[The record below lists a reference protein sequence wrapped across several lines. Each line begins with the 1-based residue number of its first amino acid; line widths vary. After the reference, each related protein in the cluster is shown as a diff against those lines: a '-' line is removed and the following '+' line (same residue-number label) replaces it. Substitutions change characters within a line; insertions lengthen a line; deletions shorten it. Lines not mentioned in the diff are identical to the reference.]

1 MAWRMARS
9 TLDGVVPKVF
19 ATSGYSTL
27 VMAFVP
33 LTGHGGASKDYRKA
47 SVIANN

>member
-9 TLDGVVPKVF
+9 TRDGVVLNRL

-27 VMAFVP
+27 VTALMTSMSFTAIMMA
-33 LTGHGGASKDYRKA
+33 SRRYW
-47 SVIANN
+47 